1 MRKFNIAGLTI
12 EIIHNKLLAL
22 DRFKPFL
29 YLNQESP
36 DIIVEVSGC
45 KSIEIPKGKM
55 VLDEELKWVKNS
67 NEEFSSSVY
76 ICKEEPN
83 EIAYLLNTSNE
94 WNKASIM
101 YKENDFNAECAVTGP
116 LGEILFRN
124 RLLFHKG
131 LVLHASAVQ
140 YEGKGILFSAPSE
153 TGKTTQARL
162 WCEKMGAELIN
173 NDRPAVKV
181 IENKAYVYG
190 TPWSGLPSECNNNY
204 SSLNAIVMLEQASE
218 NSIYKLNTSEAI
230 SRLMPRCFWPYYDS
244 GLMDIAISNLERLL
258 KNVPIYLLKCMPD
271 MGAVE
276 LVYKT
281 IWGNINE
288 N

>member
-1 MRKFNIAGLTI
+1 MQKINIAGLTI
-12 EIIHNKLLAL
+12 GIIHKKLLTL

-29 YLNQESP
+29 YWGEETP

-45 KSIEIPKGKM
+45 KCVPSPKGKM
-55 VLDEELKWVKNS
+55 VLDEKLKWVKNS
-67 NEEFSSSVY
+67 DEEDSLSVY
-76 ICKEEPN
+76 ICKEEPD
-83 EIAYLLNTSNE
+83 EIAYLLNTNSG
-94 WNKASIM
+94 WNKAKIM
-101 YKENDFNAECAVTGP
+101 YKEKDFNAECAVTGP

-124 RLLFHKG
+124 RLLFEKG

-181 IENKAYVYG
+181 VKNKVYVYG
-190 TPWSGLPSECNNNY
+190 TPWSGLPEECNNNN
-204 SSLNAIVMLEQASE
+204 STLNAIIMLEQAPK
-218 NSIYKLNTSEAI
+218 NSIYKLNTAEAI
-230 SRLMPRCFWPYYDS
+230 SRLMPRCFLPYYDS
-244 GLMDIAISNLERLL
+244 GLMSIAISNLEELL
-258 KNVPIYLLKCMPD
+258 KNIPIYLLKCRPD
-271 MGAVE
+271 MEAVE

-281 IWGNINE
+281 IWRNVDE
-288 N
+288 D